1 MARAKNNRKDRKKS
15 HIPFR
20 LNLLFFV
27 IFLLFVV
34 LIINTGF
41 LQIIKGDEFKAEVD
55 RTESTIIRGNV
66 PRGEIYDSK
75 LRPLVA
81 NEAKNTIMYTRGSN
95 TKTENMAEV
104 AYNLANLIDIPHSS
118 PFESDDSDLT
128 ERDLKDYF
136 YATNTELMDER
147 IEEYLE
153 ANNIEANDFS
163 YADSIELIDDAEIM
177 DYSDREL
184 KAVAIFTKMNSAY
197 ALSTVNIKNQEV
209 SQEEIARVSENNMLL
224 PGVSTGTDWSRVYPQ
239 NNALRSVLGNVSTE
253 AQGLPSA
260 QVNEYLARGYSRND
274 RVGRS
279 LLEAEYE
286 NVLRGSK
293 SKSKTETDNSGD
305 IITQEEIYPGSKGH
319 NLVLTLDMDFQEN
332 VDQIV
337 TDVVNNRRGLNDSAY
352 AVALDPSDGKVLAMS
367 GKKIEDGEV
376 RDDTLGVIQN
386 AFEMGSSVK
395 AATVLAGYMDG
406 VITTDDN
413 TIVDTPMRFAGSQN
427 ISSVFNRDGSV
438 AVNDMTAL
446 QYSSN
451 VYMSTLA
458 MRMGGYWD
466 YAPNQG
472 LPIDGQETAEKM
484 RSYYRQFGLGSE
496 TGIDLPNE
504 STGQAGKSTNPGEAL
519 FFSFGQFDTYTPM
532 QLAQYASTIANG
544 GTRYAPHLVSEI
556 RQTNQENGEVGRLV
570 AEVKPKIMNT
580 IDVTDEQMSRV
591 QNGLNLVVNGDY
603 GYAPGIFSGTPYH
616 AAGKTGTAQASY
628 WGENEDHRGESVT
641 NITFI
646 GYAPYDDPEIAVAVV
661 IPYLPNENT
670 GTANLEMSKQIM
682 DAYFEVGEYEDE
694 EPTTVEEAEE
704 EGETENE
711 E

>member
-1 MARAKNNRKDRKKS
+1 
-15 HIPFR
+15 
-20 LNLLFFV
+20 
-27 IFLLFVV
+27 
-34 LIINTGF
+34 
-41 LQIIKGDEFKAEVD
+41 
-55 RTESTIIRGNV
+55 
-66 PRGEIYDSK
+66 
-75 LRPLVA
+75 
-81 NEAKNTIMYTRGSN
+81 MYTRGSN

-104 AYNLANLIDIPHSS
+104 AYNLANLIDVPHSS

-128 ERDLKDYF
+128 ERDLKDYI

-153 ANNIEANDFS
+153 VNNIEANDFS
-163 YADSIELIDDAEIM
+163 YSDSVELIDEAELT

-184 KAVAIFTKMNSAY
+184 KAAAIFTKMNSAY

-209 SQEEIARVSENNMLL
+209 TQEEIARVSENNILL

-260 QVNEYLARGYSRND
+260 QINEYLAKGYSRND

-286 NVLRGSK
+286 SVLRGSK
-293 SKSKTETDNSGD
+293 SKLRTETDNSGD
-305 IITQEEIYPGSKGH
+305 IITQEEIYSGSKGH
-319 NLVLTLDMDFQEN
+319 NLILTLDMDFQEN

-337 TDVVNNRRGLNDSAY
+337 SDVLNNRRGLNDSAY
-352 AVALDPSDGKVLAMS
+352 AVALDPNDGKVLAMS
-367 GKKIEDGEV
+367 GKKIKDGEIQ
-376 RDDTLGVIQN
+376 DDTLGVVQN

-427 ISSVFNRDGSV
+427 ISSVFNRTGSV
-438 AVNDMTAL
+438 AVNDMTSL

-466 YAPNQG
+466 YAPNKG
-472 LPIDGQETAEKM
+472 LPIDGQATVEKM
-484 RSYYRQFGLGSE
+484 RGYYRQFGLGSE

-504 STGQAGKSTNPGEAL
+504 STGLPGVSTAPGEAL
-519 FFSFGQFDTYTPM
+519 FYSFGQFDTYTPM

-556 RQTNQENGEVGRLV
+556 HETNPENGEVGRLV
-570 AEVKPKIMNT
+570 QEVKPKIMNT
-580 IDVTDEQMSRV
+580 IDVTNEQMSRV

-603 GYAPGIFSGTPYH
+603 GYAPDIFAGTPYH
-616 AAGKTGTAQASY
+616 VAGKTGTAQAEY

-646 GYAPYDDPEIAVAVV
+646 GYAPFDDPEIAVAVV

-670 GTANLEMSKQIM
+670 GTDNLKMTKRIM
-682 DAYFEVGEYEDE
+682 DAYFEVGEFEGE

-704 EGETENE
+704 EGETESE

>member
-544 GTRYAPHLVSEI
+544 GTRYVPHLVSEI